1 MAGFELCNE
10 ETGKDDLYRPS
21 SGRNITR
28 QEVALQE
35 ISGGNGEKFNGY
47 PDIIIDNKFF
57 GPYMNTTITSIVLF
71 LALLPVS
78 TYLAAAFFYNSFNA
92 AWNVITT
99 LPRHGEFGILGVLLA
114 ALLSSICE
122 LLYKGIAL
130 DRENTAPTSSSES

>member
-1 MAGFELCNE
+1 M
-10 ETGKDDLYRPS
+10 K
-21 SGRNITR
+21 
-28 QEVALQE
+28 
-35 ISGGNGEKFNGY
+35 
-47 PDIIIDNKFF
+47 
-57 GPYMNTTITSIVLF
+57 TTIASIVLF

-99 LPRHGEFGILGVLLA
+99 LPRHSEFGIMGVLLA

-130 DRENTAPTSSSES
+130 DRENKDPTSSTES